1 MSLDGVPPLKNLQLP
16 YVNKVGYANMRCSW
30 TIGCPTEIRPEK
42 KITKVEAALE
52 ADNQRANTEAAY
64 SYAFRQLFPD
74 KEVPEAVGVH
84 CGAQFALSRWKV
96 LERPKEDYIRYRD
109 WLYNTP
115 LEDSVSG
122 RILEYSW
129 HSRSES
135 STEAPDS

>member
-1 MSLDGVPPLKNLQLP
+1 MD
-16 YVNKVGYANMRCSW
+16 KVGYANMRCSW

-42 KITKVEAALE
+42 RITQVEAALE
-52 ADNQRANTEAAY
+52 ADNERANTEAAY
-64 SYAFRQLFPD
+64 SYAFKQLFPD
-74 KEVPEAVGVH
+74 KEVPDSVGVH

-115 LEDSVSG
+115 LKDSVSG

-129 HSRSES
+129 HSKCPRWRIILFPL
-135 STEAPDS
+135 TD